1 MQLSTLKPAAG
12 SKKKKKRLG
21 RGESSGLGK
30 TSTRGGKGQTARSG
44 SGIPARF
51 EGGQMPLYRRVGK
64 IGFFSRVGNL
74 GKNQFNIV
82 DLSFLEKFDNGA
94 VVDQAAVVAKGYNM
108 SSKKKAGIKVLGSGN
123 LTKKLTVKLDAFTAS
138 AKAKIEAA
146 GGTAE
151 TVVKPSAE

>member
-1 MQLSTLKPAAG
+1 MELSKLKPAAG

-51 EGGQMPLYRRVGK
+51 EGGQMPLYRRIGK
-64 IGFFSRVGNL
+64 LGFFSRVSNL
-74 GKNQFNIV
+74 GKNQYNLV
-82 DLSFLEKFDNGA
+82 NLSTLDKFENGA
-94 VVDQAAVVAKGYNM
+94 TVDEAALVAKGYNL
-108 SSKKKAGIKVLGSGN
+108 SSKKKAGIKVLGTGD
-123 LTKKLTVKLDAFTAS
+123 LTKKLNVKLSAFTAS
-138 AKAKIEAA
+138 AKAKIESL

-151 TVVKPSAE
+151 VTK